1 MQEKKFIKL
10 RIALT
15 LALALCLQKGMA
27 QVSVKNNLA
36 YDALLSPN
44 LGIEV
49 GLAPKW
55 SADVSGSVNFWTLKD
70 NQKWKHWMVQP
81 EARYWLCQKFNGHF
95 FALHAQGGQFNA
107 GKIHLPFGIYHQ
119 LRDHRYE
126 GWFAGAGVGYGYQW
140 PLSKHWSFEG
150 EIGVGYNYVWFKKFP
165 CEKCGHELWRGHK
178 NYFGPTK
185 AALNVIYNF

>member
-1 MQEKKFIKL
+1 MIRSQKIKCCMFL
-10 RIALT
+10 L
-15 LALALCLQKGMA
+15 LFMSVGFQKGLA
-27 QVSVKNNLA
+27 QVSLKNNLV

-44 LGIEV
+44 LALEV

-55 SADVSGSVNFWTLKD
+55 SADVSGSVNLWTLKN

-107 GKIHLPFGIYHQ
+107 GKIHLPFGIYKQ

-126 GWFAGAGVGYGYQW
+126 VWFAGAGIGYGYQW
-140 PLSKHWSFEG
+140 PLAKHFSMEA

-165 CEKCGHELWRGHK
+165 CEKCGSEIWRGHK

-185 AALNVIYNF
+185 AALNIIYNF